1 MASPMRV
8 VVVASGS
15 RGEVQPYCAI
25 ALDLKARGL
34 QVAVATEERMK
45 GLVEEFGL
53 EYRFI
58 GGDPTG
64 LLWEPKAQE
73 ALKTSSMMKLITLTK
88 EWDAKFNKLD
98 ILNSYVTACQGADI
112 IVAGQLTLMQTFSAS
127 EYLKCAWV
135 PVILG
140 PTVPTS
146 EFPLWIM
153 QSLACCRCMNK
164 FTYSIAFRLLWWG
177 EKAMINDWRTRN
189 LGLPPVT
196 NSRGLAGILDDIKP
210 PTIIACSPLICGPF
224 GRVPA
229 DYPSNVSL
237 KGFVFVPPSDESVVD
252 QKLVQ
257 FVRGESPE
265 GAKDDRPIAYLGF
278 GSMPAPH
285 PTDLIQVAVETC
297 ELAGCRAVLVAGW
310 SQLDSP
316 SCQSLMEA
324 SVSAGTL
331 FIAKSAPHDW
341 LFPKMSCI
349 VHHCG
354 VSRYEIY
361 VRQDQQ
367 SLFCISQLGTMAAA
381 LRSGVPQVP
390 CPVMLDQPHNAQTVL
405 RLGCTAGIL
414 PFGNLNARW
423 LSRLIRASLAEDAA
437 GTRIRRSAQ
446 TCGKQVSREGKVALE
461 EYCTIIESYGAEFT
475 SRKQSA
481 VSRRNIGKPSESLL

>member
-1 MASPMRV
+1 
-8 VVVASGS
+8 
-15 RGEVQPYCAI
+15 
-25 ALDLKARGL
+25 
-34 QVAVATEERMK
+34 MK

-53 EYRFI
+53 EFRVI
-58 GGDPTG
+58 EGDPTG

-73 ALKTSSMMKLITLTK
+73 ALKTNSMIKLISLTK
-88 EWDAKFNKLD
+88 EWEAKFNKLD
-98 ILNSYVTACQGADI
+98 ILNSYVTACQGAEV
-112 IVAGQLTLMQTFSAS
+112 IVAAPLTMTQTYCVS

-135 PVILG
+135 PFILG
-140 PTVPTS
+140 PTMPTR
-146 EFPLWIM
+146 EFPLWIFANM
-153 QSLACCRCMNK
+153 ACCNCLNVL
-164 FTYSIAFRLLWWG
+164 TYSIAFRMLWWG
-177 EKAMINDWRTRN
+177 EKAAINEWRTRN
-189 LGLPPVT
+189 LGLPPIT
-196 NSRGLAGILDDIKP
+196 QSRGLAGILEDVKP
-210 PTIIACSPLICGPF
+210 PTIIACSPMTCGPF
-224 GRVPA
+224 GRVPV
-229 DYPSNVSL
+229 DYPSNVHV
-237 KGFVFVPPSDESVVD
+237 KGFVFVPSSDESMVD
-252 QKLVQ
+252 RNLIQ

-316 SCQSLMEA
+316 SCQSLLVA

-446 TCGKQVSREGKVALE
+446 ICGKQVSREGKVALE